1 MPYPTLSYWCFS
13 SGISMRALQTLRVRS
28 VLLTSGTLSPLDSF
42 ANELQL
48 PFPIT
53 LENPHVIDRSQV
65 RVRSGTMGQ
74 SAASASGRAV
84 PGSGAAAAFTLH
96 AADRSHR

>member
-1 MPYPTLSYWCFS
+1 MPHPTLSYWCFS

-65 RVRSGTMGQ
+65 RVSS
-74 SAASASGRAV
+74 SAMELVHSTCQWSN
-84 PGSGAAAAFTLH
+84 GARRCSCSCPYHHGADCLH
-96 AADRSHR
+96 H

>member
-1 MPYPTLSYWCFS
+1 MPHPTLSYWCFS

-65 RVRSGTMGQ
+65 RGE
-74 SAASASGRAV
+74 
-84 PGSGAAAAFTLH
+84 L
-96 AADRSHR
+96 